1 MKTKLKS
8 YPPVCGAALGLLLS
22 MAPLCS
28 LPAAPKPPKSP
39 IEKYIESLLKMQVKT
54 ATKSGVKMQVNV
66 VPDAYLYFMA
76 SKYQEYEGLGL
87 DAALLSKKLGS
98 SHTKYKRFQNRLFFR
113 INISGGG
120 KHVVFDKGLTGHLVV
135 TQKSEKNAFSR
146 RTYHQ
151 VNVSPK
157 IETERWKLF
166 GKRISDYTQKNLFVF
181 KNLKAEVTSFSIKAN
196 TTEPVYFKL
205 NEIWTAKS
213 LQKSAGKTALR
224 SRGKSGGK
232 GKKKGR
238 GSSSRKKLG
247 ASLGNVTPHE
257 PVINPGEHQ
266 ISAKMSFGDLKKA
279 GPTVILTPGHW
290 EAPLPPRH
298 FLEVL
303 KELAKR

>member
-1 MKTKLKS
+1 
-8 YPPVCGAALGLLLS
+8 
-22 MAPLCS
+22 MAPACS
-28 LPAAPKPPKSP
+28 LLAAPKPPKSP
-39 IEKYIESLLKMQVKT
+39 IEKYIEGLLKMQVKS
-54 ATKSGVKMQVNV
+54 ATKSGVKMQVSV

-76 SKYQEYEGLGL
+76 RKYQEYEGLGL

-98 SHTKYKRFQNRLFFR
+98 AHTKYKRFQNRLFFR

-120 KHVVFDKGLTGHLVV
+120 KHVVFDKGLSGHLVV
-135 TQKSEKNAFSR
+135 NQKSEKNAFSKR
-146 RTYHQ
+146 SYHA
-151 VNVSPK
+151 VDISPK
-157 IETERWKLF
+157 VETERWKLF
-166 GKRISDYTQKNLFVF
+166 GKRIGDYTQKNLFVF

-238 GSSSRKKLG
+238 SSPSRKKLG

-257 PVINPGEHQ
+257 PVINPGENQ

-298 FLEVL
+298 FLEVI
-303 KELAKR
+303 KDLAKR